1 MYPGRPTNFFKH
13 ISISSRIGLLA
24 EDAPASFYLR
34 RLLNGATGVQ
44 IELQR

>member
-1 MYPGRPTNFFKH
+1 
-13 ISISSRIGLLA
+13 LLA

-34 RLLNGATGVQ
+34 RMLNGATGVQ